1 MAYFIVLL
9 FFICF
14 LILLWA
20 LVIVT
25 RALVG

>member
-1 MAYFIVLL
+1 MAYCIVLL

-14 LILLWA
+14 LVLLWA
-20 LVIVT
+20 LVVIT